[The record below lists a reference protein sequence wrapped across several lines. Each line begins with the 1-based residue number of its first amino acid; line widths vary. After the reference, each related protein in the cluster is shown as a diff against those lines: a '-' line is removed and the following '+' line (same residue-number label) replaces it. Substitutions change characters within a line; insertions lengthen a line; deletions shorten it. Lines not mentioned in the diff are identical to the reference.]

1 MVTAVGEL
9 PLPVLVHLVSRV
21 LVLCAWVLDVQVACH
36 GAQVCFSSLLLA
48 LSGTFLSLSVSVKVR
63 NSKALWLRGSSSL
76 LSDYSESRHFS
87 PGVLSIKSLWQQHR
101 CFFFPACHLDPYVL
115 AFVFRSARVGKARR
129 AERLFEEL
137 GTWEESVADSP
148 LHVAVSVLHGAARA
162 RTGDNSDQ
170 LNS

>member
-1 MVTAVGEL
+1 MTTVRADTC
-9 PLPVLVHLVSRV
+9 HLGCYPSNH
-21 LVLCAWVLDVQVACH
+21 CD
-36 GAQVCFSSLLLA
+36 SSTDA
-48 LSGTFLSLSVSVKVR
+48 
-63 NSKALWLRGSSSL
+63 
-76 LSDYSESRHFS
+76 
-87 PGVLSIKSLWQQHR
+87 
-101 CFFFPACHLDPYVL
+101 FFFPACHLDPYVL

-137 GTWEESVADSP
+137 GSWEESVADSP